1 MADFSPEFS
10 AKIREAY
17 AQGHDP
23 EDIIAHFETT
33 KNPEG
38 LKWASQL
45 RELQGG
51 SDVVPVLGPTSSGA
65 PSFRDLTSAD
75 VPSGS

>member
-1 MADFSPEFS
+1 MDEFSPEFS

-23 EDIIAHFETT
+23 EDIIAHFQST

-38 LKWASQL
+38 LKWSNQMK
-45 RELQGG
+45 ELQGG
-51 SDVVPVLGPTSSGA
+51 SDVCLYWVLLLVVLLHLGIQ
-65 PSFRDLTSAD
+65 LHH
-75 VPSGS
+75 